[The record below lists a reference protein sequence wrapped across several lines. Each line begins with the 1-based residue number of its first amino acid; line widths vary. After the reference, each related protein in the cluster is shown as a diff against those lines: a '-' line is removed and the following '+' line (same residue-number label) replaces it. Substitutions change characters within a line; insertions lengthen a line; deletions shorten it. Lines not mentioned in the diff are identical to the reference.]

1 MIWSLNKFVLL
12 SGTSRHPGQKGENK
26 LIVLIIKK
34 EALHHH
40 LRREKILPGTNYKR
54 NFSHGN
60 RCRNDTM
67 HTTNEIIGCYKTMIS
82 SLCSFKNEVNL
93 SFT

>member
-1 MIWSLNKFVLL
+1 MIWSLNKFVLW

-54 NFSHGN
+54 NFSLMET
-60 RCRNDTM
+60 DV
-67 HTTNEIIGCYKTMIS
+67 EMIQCIQ
-82 SLCSFKNEVNL
+82 LMK
-93 SFT
+93 